1 MKRKDLISLFEKN
14 GWYLKRN
21 GGAAITMFT
30 PTEKIPKQF
39 HDTKKSRKI

>member
-1 MKRKDLISLFEKN
+1 MKRKDLISL
-14 GWYLKRN
+14 LKKTVGILN
-21 GGAAITMFT
+21 ETAAITMFT